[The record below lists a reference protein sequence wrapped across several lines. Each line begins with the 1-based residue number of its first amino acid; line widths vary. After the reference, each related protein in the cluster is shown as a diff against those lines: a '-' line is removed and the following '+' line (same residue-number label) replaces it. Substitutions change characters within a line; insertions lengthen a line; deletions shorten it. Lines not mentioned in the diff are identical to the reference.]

1 MTISLSC
8 DMMKDITEESHREN
22 TMVMKFTTTQT
33 IFTGWGALQESSAA
47 LSGLGKKPLVVTSA
61 GTWKRM
67 GAQLAEQLSGCFS
80 AYAVCDCINSEP
92 TDVMIAEGLAAYQK
106 NGCDCLIG
114 IGGGSPLDAMKAIAV
129 GTTSSAPLASYM
141 GKEISGALPSMAAIP
156 TTAGTGSE
164 VTKFTIITDTKTDV
178 KMLLKGEVL
187 LPQLAIV
194 DASLSESTPQSVTAA
209 TGLDAL
215 THAIEAY
222 TSKQAQPLTD
232 ALAVSAVKRIFSY
245 LPAAYRDGKNRK
257 AREEMAAAALE
268 AGICINNSSVTI
280 VHGMSRPIGALFHVP
295 HGLSNAMLLE
305 KCLQFALPGCYERFG
320 ALGCAIGAAPADSS
334 DAAAAD
340 ALLAAVKQLCR
351 TCEVPSPEQYGISRT
366 AFFDVIEKMSADAI
380 ASGSPGN
387 TRRAV
392 SAADCAAIYRS
403 LWET

>member
-1 MTISLSC
+1 
-8 DMMKDITEESHREN
+8 
-22 TMVMKFTTTQT
+22 
-33 IFTGWGALQESSAA
+33 
-47 LSGLGKKPLVVTSA
+47 
-61 GTWKRM
+61 
-67 GAQLAEQLSGCFS
+67 
-80 AYAVCDCINSEP
+80 
-92 TDVMIAEGLAAYQK
+92 
-106 NGCDCLIG
+106 
-114 IGGGSPLDAMKAIAV
+114 
-129 GTTSSAPLASYM
+129 
-141 GKEISGALPSMAAIP
+141 MAAIP

-280 VHGMSRPIGALFHVP
+280 VHGMSRPIGRCFMCRTACPTPCCWKSACSLRCRAAMSGLVRWDVP
-295 HGLSNAMLLE
+295 
-305 KCLQFALPGCYERFG
+305 
-320 ALGCAIGAAPADSS
+320 IGAAPADSS

-351 TCEVPSPEQYGISRT
+351 TCEVPSRNST
-366 AFFDVIEKMSADAI
+366 ASPGQHFSMSSKRMSADAI

>member
-1 MTISLSC
+1 
-8 DMMKDITEESHREN
+8 
-22 TMVMKFTTTQT
+22 MVKKFTTAQT
-33 IFTGWGALQESSAA
+33 IFTGWGALQESGTAVSE
-47 LSGLGKKPLVVTSA
+47 LGEKPLVVTSA

-67 GAQLAEQLSGCFS
+67 GTQLNELLSKCFS
-80 AYAVCDCINSEP
+80 AYAVCDCINTEP
-92 TDVMIAEGLAAYQK
+92 TDTMIAEGLEVYQK

-141 GKEISGALPSMAAIP
+141 GKEISGVIPPMAAIP

-187 LPQLAIV
+187 LPKLAIV

-222 TSKQAQPLTD
+222 TSKQAQTLTD
-232 ALAVSAVKRIFSY
+232 ALAISAAKRIFRY
-245 LPAAYRDGKNRK
+245 LPLAYQDGKNRE

-320 ALGCAIGAAPADSS
+320 VLGRAIGAASADSTDS
-334 DAAAAD
+334 EAAD
-340 ALLAAVKQLCR
+340 ALLQAVKLLCY
-351 TCEVPSPEQYGISRT
+351 TCEVPTPKQYGVAKT
-366 AFFDVIEKMSADAI
+366 TFFNAVVKMAADAI

-387 TRRAV
+387 TRREVTAE
-392 SAADCAAIYRS
+392 DCAAIYYS
-403 LWET
+403 LWEN

>member
-1 MTISLSC
+1 
-8 DMMKDITEESHREN
+8 
-22 TMVMKFTTTQT
+22 MVKKFTTTQT
-33 IFTGWGALQESSAA
+33 IFTGWGALQENSAA

-141 GKEISGALPSMAAIP
+141 GKEIGGALPSMAAIP

-268 AGICINNSSVTI
+268 A
-280 VHGMSRPIGALFHVP
+280 
-295 HGLSNAMLLE
+295 
-305 KCLQFALPGCYERFG
+305 
-320 ALGCAIGAAPADSS
+320 
-334 DAAAAD
+334 
-340 ALLAAVKQLCR
+340 
-351 TCEVPSPEQYGISRT
+351 
-366 AFFDVIEKMSADAI
+366 
-380 ASGSPGN
+380 
-387 TRRAV
+387 RA
-392 SAADCAAIYRS
+392 RN
-403 LWET
+403 

>member
-1 MTISLSC
+1 
-8 DMMKDITEESHREN
+8 
-22 TMVMKFTTTQT
+22 MVKKFTMTQT
-33 IFTGWGALQESSAA
+33 IFTGWGALQESSTA

-80 AYAVCDCINSEP
+80 AYAVCACINSEP
-92 TDVMIAEGLAAYQK
+92 TDDMIAEGLAAYQK
-106 NGCDCLIG
+106 NSCDCLIG

-129 GTTSSAPLASYM
+129 GTASSVPLASYM
-141 GKEISGALPSMAAIP
+141 GKEIGGVIPPMAAIP

-187 LPQLAIV
+187 LPKLAIV
-194 DASLSESTPQSVTAA
+194 DASLSESMPQSVTAA

-222 TSKQAQPLTD
+222 TSKQEQPLTD
-232 ALAVSAVKRIFSY
+232 ALAISAVKRIFQY
-245 LPAAYRDGKNRK
+245 LPLAYQDGKNRK

-305 KCLQFALPGCYERFG
+305 KCLQFALPGCCERFG
-320 ALGCAIGAAPADSS
+320 ALGRAIGAAPADSADS
-334 DAAAAD
+334 EAAD
-340 ALLAAVKQLCR
+340 ALLEAVKLLCH
-351 TCEVPSPEQYGISRT
+351 TCEVPSPEQYGIAKT
-366 AFFDVIEKMSADAI
+366 AFFNAVEKMAADAI
-380 ASGSPGN
+380 TSGSPGN
-387 TRRAV
+387 TRREVTAE
-392 SAADCAAIYRS
+392 DCAAIYRK
-403 LWET
+403 LWEN